1 MCVRTHFRE
10 HVLRSEDNF
19 AESNL
24 AFRHVGPRDH
34 IQVVSHGWMSLLL
47 PCRPTGPAEIN
58 LK

>member
-34 IQVVSHGWMSLLL
+34 IQVVSHG
-47 PCRPTGPAEIN
+47 
-58 LK
+58 